1 MDPQPGVPEPSSGP
15 TEPSPAAAQPQP
27 GITQPTPAQPQP
39 GITQPTVLGPQP
51 GIPEAPVLGAQPAA
65 TEPTVLGPGPGI
77 PEAPVLGAQAGVAGQ
92 GGVGARVGV
101 ARSRLGVAWP
111 WLVVVAVTLVSS
123 LLRVRSPMWLVDA
136 PNDDGLF
143 TRLAG
148 HLIDGEW
155 LGPYNELTLAK
166 GPGYPLF
173 IAAAYQL
180 HVPLKLAEHAVHL
193 LACAVMGLAVWRV
206 FRSRGAGLAA
216 YAALALNPAYLGVAA
231 ARIGRDAFYGSL
243 TLLLAGS
250 VVLVVASVP
259 DLAARGWR
267 WAVPVVVVAGPV
279 VGLVGAG
286 YYLTREERTWVVP
299 ALAVAVLGGFV
310 SWPRRRRIT
319 VANGLVL
326 GGFALLVALT
336 GVWAIGWTASQ
347 NQREYGT
354 SVTADLAGG
363 EVARAYG
370 EWQRVEAGHER
381 RYVPV
386 SAAQRD
392 AVYRISPAAA
402 DLAGPFSY
410 EASGWIGLGCS
421 WIGVCDDYIGGFFVW
436 AMRDAAAASG
446 HADSGAEEQ
455 RYFGEIA
462 DDIARACDSGE
473 LRCSAPPIGPLPPLD
488 RIHMNELGDSVWYMA
503 DAFLAYNVGEPD
515 RPPSGGGNP
524 GYWETLTHPMRGV
537 GSEAD
542 YLAAEPGRL
551 HHQEVVSG
559 LTDLYRPAVRVGVLV
574 ALAGLLAGIATRAG
588 RRNWAALLL
597 VTGAFVAVLTRLLL
611 LALIDATAWPATK
624 SVNYILPVTDFM
636 VLFVLLGA
644 WTLARV
650 LLAWRA
656 RAKAAP
662 EHEAG
667 PEADSLSPATAAP

>member
-1 MDPQPGVPEPSSGP
+1 
-15 TEPSPAAAQPQP
+15 
-27 GITQPTPAQPQP
+27 
-39 GITQPTVLGPQP
+39 
-51 GIPEAPVLGAQPAA
+51 
-65 TEPTVLGPGPGI
+65 
-77 PEAPVLGAQAGVAGQ
+77 
-92 GGVGARVGV
+92 
-101 ARSRLGVAWP
+101 
-111 WLVVVAVTLVSS
+111 
-123 LLRVRSPMWLVDA
+123 MWLVDA

-148 HLIDGEW
+148 HLIDGDW

-173 IAAAYQL
+173 MAAAYQL
-180 HVPLKLAEHAVHL
+180 HLPLKLAEHGLHL
-193 LACAVMGLAVWRV
+193 VACGVMGLAVWRV
-206 FRSRGAGLAA
+206 FQSRGAGLAT

-243 TLLLAGS
+243 SLLLTGS
-250 VVLVVASVP
+250 VVLLVASVP

-286 YYLTREERTWVVP
+286 YYLTREERTWLAP
-299 ALAVAVLGGFV
+299 ALAVAVVACIVG
-310 SWPRRRRIT
+310 WPRHRRVT

-326 GGFALLVALT
+326 GGFAVLVAISGGAT
-336 GVWAIGWTASQ
+336 VHWTASQ

-354 SVTADLAGG
+354 TVTADLADG
-363 EVARAYG
+363 EVARAYS
-370 EWQRVEAGHER
+370 EWQRVEAGRER

-402 DLAGPFSY
+402 DLAGPLGY
-410 EASGWIGLGCS
+410 EASGWIGLGCG
-421 WIGVCDDYIGGFFVW
+421 WVGVCDDYMGGFFVW
-436 AMRDAAAASG
+436 AMRNAAEVSG

-462 DDIARACDSGE
+462 DDIVRACDSGE

-488 RIHMNELGDSVWYMA
+488 RIHMDELGDSAWYMA
-503 DAFLAYNVGEPD
+503 DAFLAYDVGEPG

-524 GYWETLTHPMRGV
+524 GYWEPLTHPLRGV

-551 HHQEVVSG
+551 HHQEVVYG
-559 LTDLYRPAVRVGVLV
+559 LTDLYRLAMRVGLLV
-574 ALAGLLAGIATRAG
+574 AFAGLVAGIATRAG

-597 VTGAFVAVLTRLLL
+597 VVAAFVAVLTRLVL

-624 SVNYILPVTDFM
+624 QVNYILPVTDFM

-650 LLAWRA
+650 VFA
-656 RAKAAP
+656 RRTRTGTAP
-662 EHEAG
+662 EQE
-667 PEADSLSPATAAP
+667 PTTEADSLSPATAAP